1 MTQGSS
7 APSPAG
13 AGAPYLSVV
22 TPVYDTEASVLR
34 ETIASVRAQ
43 TFTDWE
49 WVLVDD
55 NSPTAR
61 VREDIRAAAALDPRI
76 RLVER
81 TENGHIVKASND
93 GLAAARGTFVALLDH
108 DDLLVETAFEKVVEA
123 IEEHGG
129 RDGDVDYVY
138 TDEDKV
144 DGNGRYYDAFRKPVW
159 SPHRLLGQMYT
170 CHLSVLRRTLVDE
183 VGGFR
188 EGFDG
193 SQDHDLV
200 LRVTE
205 RSRRVVHVPEVLY
218 HWRVVPGSTAGDPE
232 AKPYS
237 AVAGLKAV
245 QEALERRGM
254 PHRAVDAPGVFGHY
268 HVAGVLDPARR
279 VSIVIPT
286 IGQSGLV
293 WGSKRCFVVEAV
305 RSALAMTD
313 HENLEVVV
321 VYDAPT
327 PPEVLDELRDVAGD
341 RLLLV
346 PFTGPFNF
354 SEKINVGVVHSS
366 GELVV
371 LLNDD
376 VQVITHGWLENLLAP
391 LDDPRVGMTG
401 AKLYFSDGTVQH
413 AGHRYVDGEFTH
425 PYTGTFHTDPGRLGD
440 LVVSREA
447 SGVTAACSALRRT
460 DFDRIGGLCESL
472 PVNFNDV
479 DLSYKVRHAG
489 LDIVWVA
496 NCELYH
502 FESRTRPRTI
512 HPWEHLDTMAR
523 WGEPGTDAY
532 LPVL

>member
-1 MTQGSS
+1 MTDPGPTRSD
-7 APSPAG
+7 A
-13 AGAPYLSVV
+13 APYLSVV
-22 TPVYDTEASVLR
+22 TPVYDTEANVLR

-55 NSPTAR
+55 NSPQAR
-61 VREDIRAAAALDPRI
+61 VREDIRAAAAQDPRI
-76 RLVER
+76 RLLER

-108 DDLLVETAFEKVVEA
+108 DDLLVETAFEEVVEA

-138 TDEDKV
+138 TDEDKI
-144 DGNGRYYDAFRKPVW
+144 DGNGRFYDVFRKPVW

-170 CHLSVLRRTLVDE
+170 CHLSVLRRSVVDE

-205 RSRRVVHVPEVLY
+205 RARRVVHVPEVLY
-218 HWRVVPGSTAGDPE
+218 HWRVVPGSTAGNPE

-237 AVAGLKAV
+237 AVAGRRAV

-268 HVAGVLDPARR
+268 HVDGVLDPTRR

-305 RSALAMTD
+305 RSALATTD
-313 HENLEVVV
+313 HEDLEVVV

-327 PPEVLDELRDVAGD
+327 PPEVLEELRAVAGD
-341 RLLLV
+341 KLRLV

-354 SEKINVGVVHSS
+354 SEKINVGVVHST

-376 VQVITHGWLENLLAP
+376 VQVITQGWLENLLAP
-391 LDDPRVGMTG
+391 LDDPKVGMTG

-413 AGHRYVDGEFTH
+413 AGHRYSDGQFTH
-425 PYTGTFHTDPGRLGD
+425 PYTGTFHADPGRLGD

-479 DLSYKVRHAG
+479 DLSYKVRYAG

-523 WGEPGTDAY
+523 WGEPGRDAY